1 MVYNIAINN
10 NTKRSSGKPPCT
22 TYKNTPKREKTLE
35 FFIDNIFIKFS
46 GRVFQQAVSI
56 PMGTNC
62 TPVFANLFM
71 LEEEEFVQEENE
83 KKLACYIDEALSLNN
98 L

>member
-1 MVYNIAINN
+1 
-10 NTKRSSGKPPCT
+10 
-22 TYKNTPKREKTLE
+22 
-35 FFIDNIFIKFS
+35 
-46 GRVFQQAVSI
+46 
-56 PMGTNC
+56 
-62 TPVFANLFM
+62 M